1 MKTRAQF
8 EKMYCYV
15 SSTLLQKMLLT
26 MGIIQIFTSFRS
38 AFVISLKAHEVFLCS
53 KRYLNF
59 IYEKN

>member
-38 AFVISLKAHEVFLCS
+38 AFVISLKAHEVFFMFKKVS
-53 KRYLNF
+53 EFYL
-59 IYEKN
+59 